1 MSSTVEGLERG
12 VVGTRATLEKM
23 HKLVALGKLDP
34 TMQKIATW
42 IRLSVPGDRR
52 GKTKATADAIFNWV
66 AKHGVFQSDP
76 FQVEKIEHPI
86 ETMRPV
92 IEARRN
98 GTYTGPGIFAGDC
111 DSYTVITSTLGG
123 ILGFQYAFETAKV
136 DADRP
141 DEFSHVWTA
150 LLVDGD
156 WYALDPSTT
165 GATPGWRPPVPPKM
179 FARWPERPIEE
190 IIKGADMKSF
200 SGRGGMGDDSVLNPG
215 SQVSPLAKVDVS
227 YPADDF
233 YGIPKDFGDGPGVIP
248 PGSFDD
254 LQLLVPHDT
263 QIPSADMQPDMHL
276 LKAAPRLDPA
286 ERIQSIVGQPDD
298 HGNPY
303 YRGSGA
309 QPYYKVERQ
318 FYPPGSRW
326 NNKQGL
332 DSVRYVKTDK
342 YVSVKS
348 AESPE
353 RKVEVRMGQPMTI
366 RRRSV
371 SMTPQ
376 RIPYGAMSGMG
387 DEDMPDPVQEDNAGT
402 FGPSIYSS
410 TPTYPTPT
418 VAPTPAAKS
427 TPTSAAA
434 ALAGGSVWDAVASV
448 FKAAGTVVPSVMQ
461 SNIAQTVA
469 KATNMIAG
477 KQVVAVGTAVPWYKD
492 PWLLGLTALALGGG
506 TYVVMKM
513 RPGLGGR
520 RRRR

>member
-12 VVGTRATLEKM
+12 VVGTRATLERM

-42 IRLSVPGDRR
+42 IRLQVPNDRR
-52 GKTKATADAIFNWV
+52 GKTKAAANAIFDWV
-66 AKHGVFQSDP
+66 SKHGVFQSDP

-92 IEARRN
+92 IEARKN

-111 DSYTVITSTLGG
+111 DSYAVIVATLGG
-123 ILGFQYAFETAKV
+123 VLGFQYAFETAKV

-156 WYALDPSTT
+156 WYALDPSTP
-165 GATPGWRPPVPPKM
+165 GVAPGWRPPVAPKLL
-179 FARWPERPIEE
+179 ARWPERPIEE
-190 IIKGADMKSF
+190 IIKGSDMKSMNGRR
-200 SGRGGMGDDSVLNPG
+200 SGMGEDVESVDEGRGR
-215 SQVSPLAKVDVS
+215 SPLSDVDAV
-227 YPADDF
+227 YAQDYIG
-233 YGIPKDFGDGPGVIP
+233 YGIPRDFGDGPGVIP
-248 PGSFDD
+248 PGNFDD

-263 QIPSADMQPDMHL
+263 QIPAADMQPDMHL

-286 ERIQSIVGQPDD
+286 ERIQSIVGHPDD

-303 YRGSGA
+303 YRGAGP
-309 QPYYKVERQ
+309 QPYYKVENQ

-326 NNKQGL
+326 NGPQGL
-332 DSVRYVKTDK
+332 DAVRYVKTDK

-348 AESPE
+348 PETPE

-376 RIPYGAMSGMG
+376 RIPYGAMAGMG
-387 DEDMPDPVQEDNAGT
+387 DEDMPDPIQPD
-402 FGPSIYSS
+402 SS
-410 TPTYPTPT
+410 GFVTTLPGYTPT
-418 VAPTPAAKS
+418 VQPTPAAK
-427 TPTSAAA
+427 TGPTAAA
-434 ALAGGSVWDAVASV
+434 AASAGGSVWDAVSSV

-461 SNIAQTVA
+461 SNIAQTIA

-477 KQVVAVGTAVPWYKD
+477 KQVVAVGTALPWYKD
-492 PWLLGLTALALGGG
+492 PWLLGLTALALSGGA
-506 TYVVMKM
+506 YVVYKM